1 MITNT
6 YTKWLEKQIFDDP
19 SQYLWTHK
27 RFKFSQAED

>member
-6 YTKWLEKQIFDDP
+6 YTKWFEKQIFEDP

-27 RFKFSQAED
+27 RFKFSQ